1 MAYLTSHIYLMTLL
15 ILTSTL
21 PICPVLRTS
30 LLPWYEFSRRSSP
43 FCCLLLFSLNFLSSW
58 YEWLLL
64 VWLSGVLL
72 AELATPR
79 DRGGLGW
86 LRIAVLFISAIAILI
101 HAVAFLLKPE
111 HWTVALFFR
120 NQLLAVAV
128 LLCCM
133 LLLDFLSFHYLFGP
147 WAIIIGSFLV
157 KHLE

>member
-1 MAYLTSHIYLMTLL
+1 MLA
-15 ILTSTL
+15 
-21 PICPVLRTS
+21 R
-30 LLPWYEFSRRSSP
+30 SR
-43 FCCLLLFSLNFLSSW
+43 LGIKIALNCSW

-64 VWLSGVLL
+64 IWLSGNLL

-86 LRIAVLFISAIAILI
+86 LRMAVLFISAAAILI
-101 HAVAFLLKPE
+101 HAVSFLLPPA

-147 WAIIIGSFLV
+147 WAIIIG
-157 KHLE
+157 